1 MWAGCRSWSS
11 GSRSCISWITGR
23 RWKTALT
30 GISAKWCPGFQAAY
44 AEIYGKAKHT
54 VLKPGDKIPV
64 TGLDWRIVTSAA
76 KVIKTPLPGAGKPNP
91 DCAGAVRPSIPRD
104 PDNAQSVGS
113 IVTYGGFRL
122 LDFGDM
128 TGDVEYDLM
137 CPNNPIGVVDM
148 YFASNHG
155 TNNANSQLL
164 VHAVAPRVAVV
175 QNAAGKGASVEMFQ
189 ALRTSARLEDV
200 WQLHWGNVAGAEW
213 NSAGVFIANGVEPAA
228 IAAALTAPPRG
239 AGAAAAAGA
248 VQVDRPERQVRRPRR
263 PRRAAPQTPAAVPP
277 AGAPAGPAS
286 AGQPGAAAP
295 GGRGGGLP
303 PHSPAYWI
311 KISVQPSGAFTV
323 TNTRNNFSKTYPAN

>member
-1 MWAGCRSWSS
+1 MHFLDHGPTVED
-11 GSRSCISWITGR
+11 GIDGR
-23 RWKTALT
+23 QREQVA
-30 GISAKWCPGFQAAY
+30 GFQAAY

-76 KVIKTPLPGAGKPNP
+76 KATKVPLPGGGKPNP
-91 DCAGAVRPSIPRD
+91 ACAGATRPEIPRD

-128 TGDVEYDLM
+128 TADIEYDLM
-137 CPNNPIGVVDM
+137 CPTNPIGSVDM

-155 TNNANSQLL
+155 TNNANSKVL
-164 VHAVAPRVAVV
+164 VHGVAPRVAVV
-175 QNAAGKGASVEMFQ
+175 QNNPGKGASVEMFQ
-189 ALRTSARLEDV
+189 ALRTSPRLEDI

-213 NSAGVFIANGVEPAA
+213 NSPGVFIANGVEPAA

-239 AGAAAAAGA
+239 AGAGPGGGAAAGGA
-248 VQVDRPERQVRRPRR
+248 GGRGAGGPAGTPGQTPQAAPAGQQA
-263 PRRAAPQTPAAVPP
+263 PAPAAAPQAQPAAP
-277 AGAPAGPAS
+277 APAPAPG
-286 AGQPGAAAP
+286 AGQAAPAAA
-295 GGRGGGLP
+295 GGRGGGQP
-303 PHSPAYWI
+303 PHTPAYWI
-311 KISVQPSGAFTV
+311 KITVQPSGAFTV